1 MGIIILLLSKITQGV
16 NINYDWQDLS
26 IKIYSYTETLSPDSI
41 YKMVEDLSS
50 TIYYDESHTLSEYL
64 TKHPYKRMRFENI
77 IKYPKVPVKK
87 LYSNGIVENKYLLKF
102 TGNLMNILYPD
113 TIKKVPL
120 LTQYACPTC
129 KRTWPEGQ
137 EVPSGV
143 QLIPLY
149 EEGISYTGIVID
161 ARGIGLNP
169 ALFPKI
175 IDEDGHEI
183 YGVNIIEKR
192 KVIESGVAIY
202 TNQVSKLNRLKR
214 IEVNPYRVVALRADG
229 DNRTNIVIPKSEAQ
243 KLHSSS
249 TNIKLLKEGKVVI
262 IID

>member
-1 MGIIILLLSKITQGV
+1 MGIVILLFTEISQNV
-16 NINYDWQDLS
+16 NVNFDWEELS
-26 IKIYSYTETLSPDSI
+26 IKIYNYAETLSPDTMF
-41 YKMVEDLSS
+41 KMVEELSS
-50 TIYYDESHTLSEYL
+50 NIYYDDSQTLSEYL

-77 IKYPKVPVKK
+77 MRYPRVPVKK
-87 LYSNGIVENKYLLKF
+87 FYSNGTVENKYTIKF
-102 TGNLMNILYPD
+102 TGNLINLLYPD

-129 KRTWPEGQ
+129 KRPWPEGE
-137 EVPSGV
+137 EVPPGV

-169 ALFPKI
+169 ALFPEI
-175 IDEDGHEI
+175 VDEDGHEV
-183 YGVNIIEKR
+183 YGVDIIDKR
-192 KVIESGVAIY
+192 KAIENGIAVYI
-202 TNQVSKLNRLKR
+202 NQISKINKLKR
-214 IEVNPYRVVALRADG
+214 IGVNPYRIVALRADG
-229 DNRTNIVIPKSEAQ
+229 DNRTNIVIPKTEAQ

-262 IID
+262 MID